1 MQTLFVRA
9 KRTAQKLKNP
19 RINRITFH
27 TLRHFKATME
37 YQRTKDILH
46 VMRLLGHR
54 NITNTLIYTHLVD
67 FEAVEYV
74 SKVAKNVKEAR
85 KLVDAG
91 FEYICDVDGAKI
103 FRKPKWSV
111 VGSSVVPRE

>member
-1 MQTLFVRA
+1 
-9 KRTAQKLKNP
+9 
-19 RINRITFH
+19 
-27 TLRHFKATME
+27 ME

-74 SKVAKNVKEAR
+74 SKVAKNVKEAH

-91 FEYICDVDGAKI
+91 LIHMRRRWRQDIQKTQMECRGFVCGAAGVI
-103 FRKPKWSV
+103 
-111 VGSSVVPRE
+111 

>member
-1 MQTLFVRA
+1 
-9 KRTAQKLKNP
+9 
-19 RINRITFH
+19 
-27 TLRHFKATME
+27 ME